1 MEIEKMQFDKLKSSL
16 ENESSASDIGK
27 EQIMQ
32 QLEQRLREANE
43 AYLNMNDLMQE
54 GPVRNFD
61 INKIRPMNN
70 RKEREDR
77 VYEL

>member
-1 MEIEKMQFDKLKSSL
+1 MQFDKLKSSL

>member
-1 MEIEKMQFDKLKSSL
+1 MNHQHQILV
-16 ENESSASDIGK
+16 

>member
-1 MEIEKMQFDKLKSSL
+1 
-16 ENESSASDIGK
+16 
-27 EQIMQ
+27 MQ